1 MAASYHLPL
10 PKFTLVGAT
19 TRAGQLTAPLRDRFG
34 VVLRLELYTPEEL
47 ARIITRSALILGIE
61 IDPDGALEIASR
73 SRGTILIII
82 FSIIFV
88 KQRALV
94 ILPIFN
100 IAFMQK
106 STTKNIENKK
116 KNSSEKQ
123 S

>member
-1 MAASYHLPL
+1 M
-10 PKFTLVGAT
+10 FCENCG
-19 TRAGQLTAPLRDRFG
+19 
-34 VVLRLELYTPEEL
+34 
-47 ARIITRSALILGIE
+47 
-61 IDPDGALEIASR
+61 
-73 SRGTILIII
+73 
-82 FSIIFV
+82 
-88 KQRALV
+88 LV

>member
-1 MAASYHLPL
+1 M
-10 PKFTLVGAT
+10 
-19 TRAGQLTAPLRDRFG
+19 
-34 VVLRLELYTPEEL
+34 
-47 ARIITRSALILGIE
+47 
-61 IDPDGALEIASR
+61 
-73 SRGTILIII
+73 
-82 FSIIFV
+82 FV